1 MAREEERKVFEP
13 RVVAALLVAGLLA
26 FAAFVVLLAYA
37 GDIGRGR
44 DSRAHALSSSAVGF
58 RGLLDLIEQG
68 GGTRVLVRGRGE
80 LEVEDLVVAMI
91 EPSTTREA
99 LQELIDT
106 RGARPTLI
114 VLPKWSTVADPQR
127 QSWVRSRGWLPPFT
141 YEDALQ
147 AVGLKVAL
155 RRAPQGEGEGQGP
168 AEGLIVKLPN
178 PVQAVSGAKLKPV
191 VATAEGGIVLG
202 QIGDKPLYVLADPD
216 LLNNKGLKD
225 PAQARAALALLEA
238 LNATDAGAVWFDL
251 SVNGFG
257 GSPNL
262 LKLMFEPP
270 FAALTAAILLAALL
284 AGLHGANRFGAPRRD
299 ARAIALGKAALVENS
314 AALFRIAKREHA
326 AGGAYA
332 EAVREAAARE
342 SGAHLALAE
351 HELDAYLDRISPADG
366 QKFSALAERA
376 AGAGDRFALLAAARA
391 LFQWKR
397 GLIK

>member
-1 MAREEERKVFEP
+1 MAEQERKVFDP

-37 GDIGRGR
+37 GDIGGGR

-58 RGLLDLIEQG
+58 KGLLDLIEHG
-68 GGTRVLVRGRGE
+68 GGTRVLIRARDE
-80 LEVEDLVVAMI
+80 LETEDLVVAMV
-91 EPSTTREA
+91 EPSTDRKA
-99 LQELIDT
+99 LEELIEA
-106 RGARPTLI
+106 RGPRPTLI
-114 VLPKWSTVADPQR
+114 VLPKWSTIADPRR
-127 QSWVRSRGWLPPFT
+127 QSWVRSRGWLPPFV
-141 YEDALQ
+141 YEGALQ
-147 AVGLKVAL
+147 AVGAKIAL
-155 RRAPQGEGEGQGP
+155 RRAPEGAAAGQGP
-168 AEGLIVKLPN
+168 AEGLTIKLPN
-178 PVQAVSGAKLKPV
+178 PVQTVSGAKLTAV
-191 VATAEGGIVLG
+191 IATKEGGIVLG
-202 QIGDKPLYVLADPD
+202 RVGDRPLYVLADPD

-225 PAQARAALALLEA
+225 PARARAALAMLEA

-251 SVNGFG
+251 SINGFG
-257 GSPNL
+257 ESPNL

-284 AGLHGANRFGAPRRD
+284 AGLHGANRFGAPQRD

-314 AALFRIAKREHA
+314 AALFRIAKREQA
-326 AGGAYA
+326 AGPAYV

-351 HELDAYLDRISPADG
+351 HELDAYLDRISPPSG
-366 QKFSALAERA
+366 PKFSALAERA
-376 AGAGDRFALLAAARA
+376 AEAGDRFALLAAARA